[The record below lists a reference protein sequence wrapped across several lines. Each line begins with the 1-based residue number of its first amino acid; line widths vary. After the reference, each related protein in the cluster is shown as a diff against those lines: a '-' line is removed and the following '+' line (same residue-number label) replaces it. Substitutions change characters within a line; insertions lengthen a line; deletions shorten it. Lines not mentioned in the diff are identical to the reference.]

1 MDMAIKDILQDE
13 PSDELPSLRYN
24 DKQIQIIKSALQMPD
39 SSVADLYRHLEENVE
54 DPPSQGYIYNV
65 LKRTSKDGYETS
77 GEESGEDAPVT
88 QESSDEMDSSE
99 EEQNDSDEAAIV
111 TERQSGM
118 ISISITIPEDSD
130 FQINVKENEDDEEE
144 PVLVSG

>member
-1 MDMAIKDILQDE
+1 MDMAIKDILQE
-13 PSDELPSLRYN
+13 SPSSDLPDLRYN
-24 DKQIQIIKSALQMPD
+24 DKQIRIIQSALQIPEK
-39 SSVADLYRHLEENVE
+39 SVADLYRHLEENMD

-65 LKRTSKDGYETS
+65 LKRASKEGYEVS
-77 GEESGEDAPVT
+77 DDEIAGDAPET
-88 QESSDEMDSSE
+88 QDSSDEMDSSE
-99 EEQNDSDEAAIV
+99 EEENGSDEAAIV
-111 TERQSGM
+111 TERESGM